1 MPSSFRM
8 LVNVPISGVTTEV
21 YAVKTRMQATRVRP
35 TPMAVSQVSLEKG
48 KDKLPGAWNQRA
60 DWQAGEIDK
69 T

>member
-35 TPMAVSQVSLEKG
+35 TPMAVSHVSLEKG
-48 KDKLPGAWNQRA
+48 KDKLPGA
-60 DWQAGEIDK
+60 
-69 T
+69 